1 MKKDGPS
8 PKDGSGPSRHTSGD
22 DPRVVRKASTRMIET
37 RFEEIGNQAIKRAEQ
52 IPVSLEKFLDGL
64 KDIGEMIQERIDQ
77 VTKEI
82 G

>member
-1 MKKDGPS
+1 
-8 PKDGSGPSRHTSGD
+8 
-22 DPRVVRKASTRMIET
+22 MIET